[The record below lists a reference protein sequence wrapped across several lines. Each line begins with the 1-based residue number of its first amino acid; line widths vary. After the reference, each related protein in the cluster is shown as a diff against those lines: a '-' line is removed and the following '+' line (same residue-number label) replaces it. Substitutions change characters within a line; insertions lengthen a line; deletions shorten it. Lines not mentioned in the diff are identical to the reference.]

1 MISSSDNAGA
11 ALDLNSWLNRIRQAE
26 TRAQVF
32 AVLDEFRPLSWSDE
46 ERSQMAKLYIR
57 LLDGLPQD
65 S

>member
-1 MISSSDNAGA
+1 MTGSSDNAGA

-32 AVLDEFRPLSWSDE
+32 AILDEFRPLPWTDE
-46 ERSQMAKLYIR
+46 ERAQMAKLYIR
-57 LLDGLPQD
+57 LLDALPQD

>member
-1 MISSSDNAGA
+1 MTSSSDNARA
-11 ALDLNSWLNRIRQAE
+11 DLDLNSWLNRIRQAE

-32 AVLDEFRPLSWSDE
+32 SILDEFRPLSWTDE